1 LSRLLEN
8 QFQNYLFF
16 VILVNV
22 AYFGNTPGVLTV
34 SVVEKDLSKDGSRQA
49 RTVKLFILRAKRSG
63 VEKDLSKDGS
73 RQARTVKRFSTG
85 SNSKEV
91 LDRLEQ

>member
-63 VEKDLSKDGS
+63 VEKSWWGW
-73 RQARTVKRFSTG
+73 FSTG
-85 SNSKEV
+85 SNSKEARQFIPRV
-91 LDRLEQ
+91 KICPTPWG